1 MCPRASGKSNRAELC
16 LPVCSS
22 TGKMSRFITQFR
34 EGNGIDIACAYG
46 KTYYI
51 IRGRY
56 SAAAADKMRAGG
68 YGGRVTCNAII
79 PCSINWR
86 RNKLTRRNRGCV
98 LGRVSRCDIAMHQGA
113 AWPREPE
120 GGGGEGGKGREAKKR
135 DGTIRGDR
143 KMSEK
148 RDART

>member
-1 MCPRASGKSNRAELC
+1 
-16 LPVCSS
+16 
-22 TGKMSRFITQFR
+22 MSRFITQFR
-34 EGNGIDIACAYG
+34 EGNARIDTACAYG

-98 LGRVSRCDIAMHQGA
+98 LVECRDAISRCIKEQPG
-113 AWPREPE
+113 PREPE
-120 GGGGEGGKGREAKKR
+120 GGGGEGEGSRSGKKR

-148 RDART
+148 RDARTMAAVMAVIPEVAMGVRIRFPAF

>member
-1 MCPRASGKSNRAELC
+1 
-16 LPVCSS
+16 
-22 TGKMSRFITQFR
+22 MSRFITQFR
-34 EGNGIDIACAYG
+34 EGNAIDIACAYG

-98 LGRVSRCDIAMHQGA
+98 LVECRDAISRCIKEQPGHES
-113 AWPREPE
+113 PRATEE
-120 GGGGEGGKGREAKKR
+120 KGKGREAKKR
-135 DGTIRGDR
+135 DGTIRDDR

-148 RDART
+148 RDARTMAAVMAVIPEVAMGVRIRFPAF

>member
-1 MCPRASGKSNRAELC
+1 MCPRTSGKSNRAELC

-34 EGNGIDIACAYG
+34 EGNARIDIACAYG

-86 RNKLTRRNRGCV
+86 RNKLTRRNRGCALV
-98 LGRVSRCDIAMHQGA
+98 ECRDAISRCIKEQPG
-113 AWPREPE
+113 PREPE
-120 GGGGEGGKGREAKKR
+120 GGGGEGEGSRSGKKGTGRSAV
-135 DGTIRGDR
+135 I
-143 KMSEK
+143 EK
-148 RDART
+148 